1 MSAAYSARRAARSA
15 RRASIISFCIS
26 LSLNRAA
33 YFPSQFHASIIS
45 SLFRRRRARVGRG
58 HGADLETS
66 ILETALQAHVENVS
80 GIIRCEQ
87 RNTPLVAGRVIASV
101 QEFVHL
107 FGDPLR
113 FSRPS
118 DLVNRQDADRRP
130 RRQPFVKVAVW
141 LVVRL

>member
-1 MSAAYSARRAARSA
+1 MGAAGGEVYKKGRVTGGGGGGKNPPPLL
-15 RRASIISFCIS
+15 FS
-26 LSLNRAA
+26 LPPA
-33 YFPSQFHASIIS
+33 
-45 SLFRRRRARVGRG
+45 RRRARVGRG

-118 DLVNRQDADRRP
+118 
-130 RRQPFVKVAVW
+130 
-141 LVVRL
+141 